1 MVSGFQLFVQQGP
14 QAGQAFALNKSII
27 TIGREAGND
36 IVLESPQISR
46 YHTRLT
52 LQGGVYVVEDMGST
66 NGTFLN
72 GQRVSRP
79 TPVTTGDLI
88 GVGETILL
96 KVQGVAGET
105 VVERGQPQVVMP
117 PPPPVYAPPP
127 PVYAPPPPAY
137 APPPPIYAPPPYA
150 YPPPQSSGVSCWVW
164 GCGCLLALAL
174 ALGCLGAIAALTPLG
189 AVLLGLIPPGIL
201 NP

>member
-14 QAGQAFALNKSII
+14 QAGQAFAVNKPII

-72 GQRVSRP
+72 GQRVLRP
-79 TPVTTGDLI
+79 TPVTSGDLI
-88 GVGETILL
+88 GVGESILL
-96 KVQGVAGET
+96 KMQGVAGET
-105 VVERGQPQVVMP
+105 IVERGQPQVVMSP
-117 PPPPVYAPPP
+117 PPAYAPPP
-127 PVYAPPPPAY
+127 PVYAPPPYPY
-137 APPPPIYAPPPYA
+137 RPP
-150 YPPPQSSGVSCWVW
+150 SDGTSCWMW

-174 ALGCLGAIAALTPLG
+174 ALGCLGVIVALTPLG

>member
-14 QAGQAFALNKSII
+14 QVGQAFALNKSII

-72 GQRVSRP
+72 GQRVLRP
-79 TPVTTGDLI
+79 TPVTSGDLI
-88 GVGETILL
+88 GVGESILL
-96 KVQGVAGET
+96 KVQGAAGET
-105 VVERGQPQVVMP
+105 VVERGQPQFVMP
-117 PPPPVYAPPP
+117 PPPVYAPPPPIYAPPP
-127 PVYAPPPPAY
+127 PVYAPPPYPY
-137 APPPPIYAPPPYA
+137 RPPPSDGA
-150 YPPPQSSGVSCWVW
+150 SCWMW

-174 ALGCLGAIAALTPLG
+174 ALGCLGVIAALTPLG
-189 AVLLGLIPPGIL
+189 AVLLGLIPAGIL
-201 NP
+201 TQ

>member
-14 QAGQAFALNKSII
+14 QVGQAFALNKSIL
-27 TIGREAGND
+27 TIGRDAGND

-72 GQRVSRP
+72 GQRVLRP

-105 VVERGQPQVVMP
+105 VVERGQPQFVMP
-117 PPPPVYAPPP
+117 PAYAPPP
-127 PVYAPPPPAY
+127 PVYAPPLPV
-137 APPPPIYAPPPYA
+137 YAPPPYP
-150 YPPPQSSGVSCWVW
+150 YRPPQSSGASCWVW
-164 GCGCLLALAL
+164 GCGCLLALVL
-174 ALGCLGAIAALTPLG
+174 ALGCLGVIAALTPLG
-189 AVLLGLIPPGIL
+189 AVLLGLIPPGVL

>member
-14 QAGQAFALNKSII
+14 QVGQVLALNKSII
-27 TIGREAGND
+27 TIGREADND
-36 IVLESPQISR
+36 VVLESPQISR

-52 LQGGVYVVEDMGST
+52 LQGGVYVVEDLGST

-72 GQRVSRP
+72 GQRVLRP

-105 VVERGQPQVVMP
+105 VVERGQPQFVM

-127 PVYAPPPPAY
+127 PVYAPPPPV
-137 APPPPIYAPPPYA
+137 YAPPPYP
-150 YPPPQSSGVSCWVW
+150 YRPPPSDGASCWVW

-201 NP
+201 TP

>member
-52 LQGGVYVVEDMGST
+52 LQGGVYVVEDLGST

-72 GQRVSRP
+72 GQRVLRP
-79 TPVTTGDLI
+79 TPVATGDLI

-105 VVERGQPQVVMP
+105 IVERGQPQIVMP
-117 PPPPVYAPPP
+117 PPL

-150 YPPPQSSGVSCWVW
+150 YPPPQSGGVSCWVW

-174 ALGCLGAIAALTPLG
+174 ALGCLGVIAALTPLG

>member
-14 QAGQAFALNKSII
+14 QAGQAFAVNKPII

-72 GQRVSRP
+72 GQRVLRP
-79 TPVTTGDLI
+79 TPVTSGDLI
-88 GVGETILL
+88 GVGESILL

-105 VVERGQPQVVMP
+105 IVERGQPQVVMP
-117 PPPPVYAPPP
+117 PPPAYAPPPPVYAPPP
-127 PVYAPPPPAY
+127 PVYAPPPYPY
-137 APPPPIYAPPPYA
+137 RPPPSDGA
-150 YPPPQSSGVSCWVW
+150 SCWVW

-174 ALGCLGAIAALTPLG
+174 ALGCLGVIAALTPLG

>member
-14 QAGQAFALNKSII
+14 QVGQAFALNKSII

-72 GQRVSRP
+72 GQRVLRP

-105 VVERGQPQVVMP
+105 IVERGQPQFVMP
-117 PPPPVYAPPP
+117 PPPPVYAPRRPSMRLRHRSTHP
-127 PVYAPPPPAY
+127 RRLSMRLRRI
-137 APPPPIYAPPPYA
+137 PIARR
-150 YPPPQSSGVSCWVW
+150 QSDGASCWVW

-174 ALGCLGAIAALTPLG
+174 ALGCLGVIAALTPLG

>member
-1 MVSGFQLFVQQGP
+1 MVSGFQLLVQQGP
-14 QAGQAFALNKSII
+14 QAGQAFALNKPII

-36 IVLESPQISR
+36 IVLEGPQVSR

-72 GQRVSRP
+72 GQRVLRP
-79 TPVTTGDLI
+79 TPITPGDMI
-88 GVGETILL
+88 GVGEGILL
-96 KVQGVAGET
+96 KVQEVAGET

-117 PPPPVYAPPP
+117 SPPVYAPPPPAYAPPPVYAPPP
-127 PVYAPPPPAY
+127 PVYAPPPYP
-137 APPPPIYAPPPYA
+137 
-150 YPPPQSSGVSCWVW
+150 YPPPQSNGVSCWVW

-174 ALGCLGAIAALTPLG
+174 ALGCLAALAAFTPLG
-189 AVLLGLIPPGIL
+189 AALLGLIPPGIL

>member
-1 MVSGFQLFVQQGP
+1 MFSGFQLFVQQGP
-14 QAGQAFALNKSII
+14 QVGQAFALNKSII

-52 LQGGVYVVEDMGST
+52 LQGGVYVVEDLGST

-88 GVGETILL
+88 GVGESILL

-105 VVERGQPQVVMP
+105 IVERGQPQVVMP
-117 PPPPVYAPPP
+117 PPPPVYAVP
-127 PVYAPPPPAY
+127 
-137 APPPPIYAPPPYA
+137 PPPPIYAPPPYA

-174 ALGCLGAIAALTPLG
+174 VLGCLGAIAALTPLG

>member
-1 MVSGFQLFVQQGP
+1 MVSGFRLFVQQGP
-14 QAGQAFALNKSII
+14 QVGQAFALNKSII

-72 GQRVSRP
+72 GQRVLRP

-105 VVERGQPQVVMP
+105 VVERGQPQFVMP
-117 PPPPVYAPPP
+117 APPPVYAPPPPVYAPPP
-127 PVYAPPPPAY
+127 PVYAPPPPV
-137 APPPPIYAPPPYA
+137 YAPPPYP
-150 YPPPQSSGVSCWVW
+150 YRPPPSDGASCWVW

-174 ALGCLGAIAALTPLG
+174 ALGCLGVIAALTPLG

>member
-52 LQGGVYVVEDMGST
+52 LQGGVYVVEDLGST

-72 GQRVSRP
+72 GQRVLRL

-88 GVGETILL
+88 GVGESILL

-105 VVERGQPQVVMP
+105 VVERGQPQFVM

-127 PVYAPPPPAY
+127 PVYAPPPPV
-137 APPPPIYAPPPYA
+137 YAPPPYP
-150 YPPPQSSGVSCWVW
+150 YRPPPSDGASCWVW

-201 NP
+201 TP

>member
-14 QAGQAFALNKSII
+14 QAGQAFVLNKSII

-72 GQRVSRP
+72 GQRVLRP

-96 KVQGVAGET
+96 KSAGSCRRNSCGARAASICDAT
-105 VVERGQPQVVMP
+105 ATRLC
-117 PPPPVYAPPP
+117 APATGLMRTSAARLCASAIPLS
-127 PVYAPPPPAY
+127 PA
-137 APPPPIYAPPPYA
+137 AK
-150 YPPPQSSGVSCWVW
+150 
-164 GCGCLLALAL
+164 
-174 ALGCLGAIAALTPLG
+174 
-189 AVLLGLIPPGIL
+189 
-201 NP
+201 

>member
-1 MVSGFQLFVQQGP
+1 MVSGFQLLVQQGP

-36 IVLESPQISR
+36 IVLEGSQVSR

-52 LQGGVYVVEDMGST
+52 LQGSVYVVEDMGST

-72 GQRVSRP
+72 GQRVLKP
-79 TPVTTGDLI
+79 TPVAAGDLI

-96 KVQGVAGET
+96 RVQGVASET
-105 VVERGQPQVVMP
+105 IVERGQPQVVMSP
-117 PPPPVYAPPP
+117 PPVYAPPPPAYAPPPPVYAPPP
-127 PVYAPPPPAY
+127 PVYAPPP
-137 APPPPIYAPPPYA
+137 YA
-150 YPPPQSSGVSCWVW
+150 YRPPQSNGVSCWVW

-174 ALGCLGAIAALTPLG
+174 ALGCLAVLAAFTPLG

>member
-14 QAGQAFALNKSII
+14 QAGQSFAVNKPII

-52 LQGGVYVVEDMGST
+52 LQGGAYVVEDMGST

-72 GQRVSRP
+72 GQRVLRP
-79 TPVTTGDLI
+79 TPVTSGDLI
-88 GVGETILL
+88 GVGEIILL

-105 VVERGQPQVVMP
+105 VVERGQPQFVMP
-117 PPPPVYAPPP
+117 APPPVYAPPPPVYAPPP
-127 PVYAPPPPAY
+127 PVYAPPPPV
-137 APPPPIYAPPPYA
+137 YAPPPYA
-150 YPPPQSSGVSCWVW
+150 YRPPPSNGASCWMW

-174 ALGCLGAIAALTPLG
+174 VLGCLGVIAALTPLG

-201 NP
+201 TP

>member
-14 QAGQAFALNKSII
+14 QVGQAFALNKSII
-27 TIGREAGND
+27 TIGRDAGND

-52 LQGGVYVVEDMGST
+52 LQGGVYVVEDLGST

-72 GQRVSRP
+72 GQRVLRP
-79 TPVTTGDLI
+79 APVTTGDLI
-88 GVGETILL
+88 GVGESILL

-105 VVERGQPQVVMP
+105 VVERGQPQFVMP
-117 PPPPVYAPPP
+117 PPPPAYAPPPSVYAPPP
-127 PVYAPPPPAY
+127 PVYAPPPY
-137 APPPPIYAPPPYA
+137 SYRPPPSDGA
-150 YPPPQSSGVSCWVW
+150 SCWVW

-201 NP
+201 TP

>member
-14 QAGQAFALNKSII
+14 QVGQAFALNKSII

-52 LQGGVYVVEDMGST
+52 LQGGVYVVEDLGST

-79 TPVTTGDLI
+79 TPVTAGDLI
-88 GVGETILL
+88 GVGESILL

-105 VVERGQPQVVMP
+105 VVERGQPQVVMS
-117 PPPPVYAPPP
+117 PPP

-137 APPPPIYAPPPYA
+137 APPPPIYAPPPYP
-150 YPPPQSSGVSCWVW
+150 YRPPQSNGVSCWAW

-174 ALGCLGAIAALTPLG
+174 ALGCLGVIAALTPLG